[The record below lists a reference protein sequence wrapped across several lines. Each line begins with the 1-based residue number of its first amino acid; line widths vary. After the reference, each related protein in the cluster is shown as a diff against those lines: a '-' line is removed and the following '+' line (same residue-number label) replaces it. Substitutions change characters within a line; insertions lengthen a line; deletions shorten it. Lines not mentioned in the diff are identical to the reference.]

1 MRTPGHQ
8 AEACPSSES
17 IKRSACD
24 APHAKTD
31 PAVARAQARRSPETC
46 RTRAGDEHSPNGPRK
61 CVALNAAEASCC
73 LEVQTRPHGRRCC
86 GSFSSPPASRLRKT
100 NVSTFGKAIGV
111 QEAYKAGLAAGRKGG
126 SGTCALRSRG
136 SPSRHLELL
145 VACRLRLRAHL
156 DGTPCRS

>member
-17 IKRSACD
+17 GKRSACD

-31 PAVARAQARRSPETC
+31 PAVARARASRSPETC
-46 RTRAGDEHSPNGPRK
+46 RTRAGDEHSPNSPRK
-61 CVALNAAEASCC
+61 CVALNAAEAPCC
-73 LEVQTRPHGRRCC
+73 LKVQTLPHGRRCC
-86 GSFSSPPASRLRKT
+86 GSFSSPPASRLRKA